1 MNIIDKLQDKDNR
14 AAYKLLLELESK
26 SADSNEL
33 YPYFDEFLKL
43 LCSESS
49 YVRTRGFR
57 MCCSQAKW
65 DKDCR
70 IERNIDNMLVM
81 LDDEKPTAVRQSIAA
96 LHQVLLYKPEL
107 YERIKNKVDS
117 LCLDKY
123 KESIIPLIKKDIDK
137 IGEVNETLTVNRKI
151 VNDLGD
157 ILNKFKM

>member
-14 AAYKLLLELESK
+14 AAYKSLLELESK

-57 MCCSQAKW
+57 MCCSQSKW
-65 DKDCR
+65 DKDNKIDC
-70 IERNIDNMLVM
+70 NIDEMLVM
-81 LDDEKPTAVRQSIAA
+81 LEDEKPTAVRQSIAA
-96 LHQVLLYKPEL
+96 LHQILLYKPEL
-107 YERIKNKVDS
+107 YEVIKNKVDS

-123 KESIIPLIKKDIDK
+123 KDSMIPLIKKDIEELMK
-137 IGEVNETLTVNRKI
+137 
-151 VNDLGD
+151 
-157 ILNKFKM
+157 